1 MSKFNQTH
9 TLLQIDYV
17 FTLRKIYKVNLHQI
31 VIYRGKSGMKINKIL
46 NQEVYVEDEKIGQV
60 KDVYVDAENWEVTH
74 FEIQLTKDAA
84 REILGAKVSIRNSLS
99 ISALGQGSDWRT
111 DKGIKLEVSKA
122 QLHIYLRP
130 PE

>member
-1 MSKFNQTH
+1 
-9 TLLQIDYV
+9 
-17 FTLRKIYKVNLHQI
+17 
-31 VIYRGKSGMKINKIL
+31 MKISKIL

-74 FEIQLTKDAA
+74 LEVQLTKEAA
-84 REILGAKVSIRNSLS
+84 REILGAKVSIRNSLA
-99 ISALGQGSDWRT
+99 ISALGKGSDCCT
-111 DKGIKLEVSKA
+111 DKGINLEVSKA